1 MESFTPEELAM
12 IERTSEALRQYP
24 HLRRAFIRALQMEEL
39 FAIPEQ
45 LESLKQVVLEL
56 AAQYKQQQ
64 EQLNR
69 IEQTANRALEVAER
83 ALQVAERS
91 QQTAERAN
99 EIAERAQQT
108 AERANEIAER
118 ALQVAERSQQTA
130 ERANE
135 IAERALQV
143 AERSQ
148 QTAERANEIAERAL
162 QVAERSQQTSERAQ
176 QTSEHAQ
183 QTAEHA
189 LQVAL
194 ETRDIVNDMQKRLT
208 RVEADVADLKG
219 MSMELMARKLLPGV
233 LGKLVRKLRVY
244 EPDEFYRVME
254 EVDLLSADDLAEVA
268 SADAFAHG
276 QLRSND
282 TPRWFVVEASWGL
295 GMTDVERAAQ
305 RAAILTQNGAPAI
318 GTVLGR
324 RITADAR
331 KRAQQLGVLV
341 VLNGA
346 PRNPEV
352 TT

>member
-91 QQTAERAN
+91 
-99 EIAERAQQT
+99 QQT

-341 VLNGA
+341 VVNGA
-346 PRNPEV
+346 TRNPEAA
-352 TT
+352 T

>member
-24 HLRRAFIRALQMEEL
+24 HLRRAFIRALQIEEL

-83 ALQVAERS
+83 ALQVAER
-91 QQTAERAN
+91 
-99 EIAERAQQT
+99 AQQT

-118 ALQVAERSQQTA
+118 ALQTA

-135 IAERALQV
+135 IAERA
-143 AERSQ
+143 
-148 QTAERANEIAERAL
+148 
-162 QVAERSQQTSERAQ
+162 QQTSERA
-176 QTSEHAQ
+176 EG
-183 QTAEHA
+183 TAEHA

-254 EVDLLSADDLAEVA
+254 EADLLSADELAEVA
-268 SADAFAHG
+268 SADVFAHG
-276 QLRSND
+276 HLRSND

-346 PRNPEV
+346 PRNPQV
-352 TT
+352 AT

>member
-1 MESFTPEELAM
+1 VESFTPEELAM

-83 ALQVAERS
+83 A
-91 QQTAERAN
+91 
-99 EIAERAQQT
+99 QQT

-118 ALQVAERSQQTA
+118 ALQVAERAQQTA
-130 ERANE
+130 
-135 IAERALQV
+135 
-143 AERSQ
+143 
-148 QTAERANEIAERAL
+148 
-162 QVAERSQQTSERAQ
+162 ERAQ
-176 QTSEHAQ
+176 QTSERAE

-254 EVDLLSADDLAEVA
+254 EAGLLSADELAEVA
-268 SADAFAHG
+268 SADVFAHG

>member
-1 MESFTPEELAM
+1 VEPFTPEELAM

-83 ALQVAERS
+83 ALQVAERA

-108 AERANEIAER
+108 AERA
-118 ALQVAERSQQTA
+118 LQTA

-135 IAERALQV
+135 IAERA
-143 AERSQ
+143 
-148 QTAERANEIAERAL
+148 
-162 QVAERSQQTSERAQ
+162 QQTSERA
-176 QTSEHAQ
+176 EG
-183 QTAEHA
+183 TAEHA

-208 RVEADVADLKG
+208 RVETDVADLKG

-254 EVDLLSADDLAEVA
+254 EADLLSADELAEVA
-268 SADAFAHG
+268 SADVFAHG

>member
-83 ALQVAERS
+83 ALQVAER
-91 QQTAERAN
+91 
-99 EIAERAQQT
+99 AQQT

-118 ALQVAERSQQTA
+118 ALQTA

-135 IAERALQV
+135 IAERA
-143 AERSQ
+143 
-148 QTAERANEIAERAL
+148 
-162 QVAERSQQTSERAQ
+162 QQTSERA
-176 QTSEHAQ
+176 EG
-183 QTAEHA
+183 TAEHA

-254 EVDLLSADDLAEVA
+254 EADLLSADELAEVA
-268 SADAFAHG
+268 SADVFAHG
-276 QLRSND
+276 HLRSND

-346 PRNPEV
+346 PRNPQV
-352 TT
+352 AT

>member
-1 MESFTPEELAM
+1 L
-12 IERTSEALRQYP
+12 
-24 HLRRAFIRALQMEEL
+24 
-39 FAIPEQ
+39 
-45 LESLKQVVLEL
+45 
-56 AAQYKQQQ
+56 
-64 EQLNR
+64 
-69 IEQTANRALEVAER
+69 
-83 ALQVAERS
+83 
-91 QQTAERAN
+91 QTAERATKSQ
-99 EIAERAQQT
+99 RA
-108 AERANEIAER
+108 
-118 ALQVAERSQQTA
+118 
-130 ERANE
+130 
-135 IAERALQV
+135 
-143 AERSQ
+143 
-148 QTAERANEIAERAL
+148 
-162 QVAERSQQTSERAQ
+162 QQTSERA
-176 QTSEHAQ
+176 EG
-183 QTAEHA
+183 TAEHA

-254 EVDLLSADDLAEVA
+254 EAGLLSADELAEVA
-268 SADAFAHG
+268 SADVFAHG

>member
-1 MESFTPEELAM
+1 M

-83 ALQVAERS
+83 AQQTAERANEIAERAL
-91 QQTAERAN
+91 QTAERAN

-108 AERANEIAER
+108 
-118 ALQVAERSQQTA
+118 
-130 ERANE
+130 
-135 IAERALQV
+135 
-143 AERSQ
+143 
-148 QTAERANEIAERAL
+148 
-162 QVAERSQQTSERAQ
+162 SERA
-176 QTSEHAQ
+176 EG
-183 QTAEHA
+183 TAEHA

-254 EVDLLSADDLAEVA
+254 DAGQLPADDLAEVA
-268 SADAFAHG
+268 SADVFAHG
-276 QLRSND
+276 HLRSND

>member
-1 MESFTPEELAM
+1 MANGYTLWVAPFTPEE
-12 IERTSEALRQYP
+12 IEAITRITEAVRQYP
-24 HLRRAFIRALQMEEL
+24 HLRLAFIRALQMEEL

-83 ALQVAERS
+83 ALQ
-91 QQTAERAN
+91 TA
-99 EIAERAQQT
+99 
-108 AERANEIAER
+108 
-118 ALQVAERSQQTA
+118 
-130 ERANE
+130 
-135 IAERALQV
+135 
-143 AERSQ
+143 
-148 QTAERANEIAERAL
+148 
-162 QVAERSQQTSERAQ
+162 ERAQ
-176 QTSEHAQ
+176 QTSERAE

-208 RVEADVADLKG
+208 RVEVDVADLKG
-219 MSMELMARKLLPGV
+219 MSMEIIARKLLPGV

-254 EVDLLSADDLAEVA
+254 EADLLSADDLAEVA
-268 SADAFAHG
+268 SADVFAHG
-276 QLRSND
+276 HLRSND

-295 GMTDVERAAQ
+295 GIKDVERAAR

-318 GTVLGR
+318 GTVVGR

-352 TT
+352 AA

>member
-1 MESFTPEELAM
+1 MANGYTLWVAPFTPEE
-12 IERTSEALRQYP
+12 IEAITRITEAVRQYP
-24 HLRRAFIRALQMEEL
+24 HLRLAFIRALQMEEL

-83 ALQVAERS
+83 ALQ
-91 QQTAERAN
+91 TA
-99 EIAERAQQT
+99 
-108 AERANEIAER
+108 
-118 ALQVAERSQQTA
+118 
-130 ERANE
+130 
-135 IAERALQV
+135 
-143 AERSQ
+143 
-148 QTAERANEIAERAL
+148 
-162 QVAERSQQTSERAQ
+162 ERAQ
-176 QTSEHAQ
+176 QTSERAE

-254 EVDLLSADDLAEVA
+254 EADLLSADELAEVA
-268 SADAFAHG
+268 SADVFAHG

-324 RITADAR
+324 RITANAR

>member
-1 MESFTPEELAM
+1 MANGYTLWVAPFTPEE
-12 IERTSEALRQYP
+12 IEAITRITEAVRQYP
-24 HLRRAFIRALQMEEL
+24 HLRLAFIRALQMEEL

-83 ALQVAERS
+83 ALQ
-91 QQTAERAN
+91 TA
-99 EIAERAQQT
+99 
-108 AERANEIAER
+108 
-118 ALQVAERSQQTA
+118 
-130 ERANE
+130 
-135 IAERALQV
+135 
-143 AERSQ
+143 
-148 QTAERANEIAERAL
+148 
-162 QVAERSQQTSERAQ
+162 ERAQ
-176 QTSEHAQ
+176 QTSERAE

-208 RVEADVADLKG
+208 RVEVDVADLKG
-219 MSMELMARKLLPGV
+219 MSMEIIARKLLPGV

-254 EVDLLSADDLAEVA
+254 EADLLSADDLAEVA
-268 SADAFAHG
+268 SADVFAHG
-276 QLRSND
+276 HLRSND

-295 GMTDVERAAQ
+295 GMTDVERAAR

-352 TT
+352 AA

>member
-1 MESFTPEELAM
+1 MESFTPEELAA

-69 IEQTANRALEVAER
+69 IEQT
-83 ALQVAERS
+83 
-91 QQTAERAN
+91 
-99 EIAERAQQT
+99 
-108 AERANEIAER
+108 
-118 ALQVAERSQQTA
+118 
-130 ERANE
+130 
-135 IAERALQV
+135 AERALQV

-295 GMTDVERAAQ
+295 GIKDVERAAR

-341 VLNGA
+341 VVNGA
-346 PRNPEV
+346 TRNPEAA
-352 TT
+352 T

>member
-1 MESFTPEELAM
+1 MESFTPEELAA
-12 IERTSEALRQYP
+12 IERMSEAVRQYP

-83 ALQVAERS
+83 ALQ
-91 QQTAERAN
+91 TAERAN

-108 AERANEIAER
+108 
-118 ALQVAERSQQTA
+118 
-130 ERANE
+130 
-135 IAERALQV
+135 
-143 AERSQ
+143 
-148 QTAERANEIAERAL
+148 
-162 QVAERSQQTSERAQ
+162 SERTQ

-254 EVDLLSADDLAEVA
+254 EADLLSADDIAEVA

-295 GMTDVERAAQ
+295 GIKDVERAAR

-341 VLNGA
+341 VVNGA
-346 PRNPEV
+346 PRNPEAA
-352 TT
+352 T

>member
-1 MESFTPEELAM
+1 MANGYTLWVAPFTPEE
-12 IERTSEALRQYP
+12 IEAITRITEAVRQYP
-24 HLRRAFIRALQMEEL
+24 HLRLAFIRALQMEEL

-83 ALQVAERS
+83 A
-91 QQTAERAN
+91 
-99 EIAERAQQT
+99 QQT

-118 ALQVAERSQQTA
+118 ALQVAERAQQTA

-135 IAERALQV
+135 IAERA
-143 AERSQ
+143 
-148 QTAERANEIAERAL
+148 
-162 QVAERSQQTSERAQ
+162 QQTSERA
-176 QTSEHAQ
+176 EG
-183 QTAEHA
+183 TAEHA

-208 RVEADVADLKG
+208 RVETDVADLKG

-254 EVDLLSADDLAEVA
+254 EADLLSADELAEVA
-268 SADAFAHG
+268 SADVFAHG

-295 GMTDVERAAQ
+295 GIKDVERAAR

-341 VLNGA
+341 VVNGA
-346 PRNPEV
+346 TRNPEAA
-352 TT
+352 T

>member
-1 MESFTPEELAM
+1 VESFTPEELAM

-45 LESLKQVVLEL
+45 LESLKQVVLEI

-91 QQTAERAN
+91 
-99 EIAERAQQT
+99 QQT

-254 EVDLLSADDLAEVA
+254 EADLLSADDLAEVA

-295 GMTDVERAAQ
+295 GIKDVERAAR

-341 VLNGA
+341 VVNGA
-346 PRNPEV
+346 TRNPEAA
-352 TT
+352 T

>member
-1 MESFTPEELAM
+1 MANGYTLWVAPFTPEE
-12 IERTSEALRQYP
+12 IEAITRITEAVRQYP
-24 HLRRAFIRALQMEEL
+24 HLRLAFIRALQMEEL

-83 ALQVAERS
+83 ALQ
-91 QQTAERAN
+91 TA
-99 EIAERAQQT
+99 
-108 AERANEIAER
+108 
-118 ALQVAERSQQTA
+118 
-130 ERANE
+130 
-135 IAERALQV
+135 
-143 AERSQ
+143 
-148 QTAERANEIAERAL
+148 
-162 QVAERSQQTSERAQ
+162 ERAQ
-176 QTSEHAQ
+176 QTSERAE

-208 RVEADVADLKG
+208 RVEVDVADLKG
-219 MSMELMARKLLPGV
+219 MSMEIIARKLLPGV

-254 EVDLLSADDLAEVA
+254 EADLLSADDLAEVA

-276 QLRSND
+276 HLRSND

-295 GMTDVERAAQ
+295 GIKDVERAAR

-352 TT
+352 AA

>member
-1 MESFTPEELAM
+1 MESFTPEELAA

-83 ALQVAERS
+83 AQQTAERANEIAERALQVAERANEIAERAL
-91 QQTAERAN
+91 QTAERAN

-118 ALQVAERSQQTA
+118 A
-130 ERANE
+130 
-135 IAERALQV
+135 
-143 AERSQ
+143 
-148 QTAERANEIAERAL
+148 
-162 QVAERSQQTSERAQ
+162 QQTSERA
-176 QTSEHAQ
+176 EG
-183 QTAEHA
+183 TAEHA

-194 ETRDIVNDMQKRLT
+194 ETRDIVSDMQKRLT
-208 RVEADVADLKG
+208 RVETDVADLKG

-254 EVDLLSADDLAEVA
+254 EAGLLSADDLAEVA
-268 SADAFAHG
+268 SADVFAHG
-276 QLRSND
+276 HLRSND

>member
-1 MESFTPEELAM
+1 M

-83 ALQVAERS
+83 A
-91 QQTAERAN
+91 
-99 EIAERAQQT
+99 QQT

-118 ALQVAERSQQTA
+118 ALQVAERAQQTA

-135 IAERALQV
+135 IAERA
-143 AERSQ
+143 
-148 QTAERANEIAERAL
+148 
-162 QVAERSQQTSERAQ
+162 QQTSERA
-176 QTSEHAQ
+176 EG
-183 QTAEHA
+183 TAEHA

-208 RVEADVADLKG
+208 RVETDVADLKG

-254 EVDLLSADDLAEVA
+254 EADLLSADELAEVA
-268 SADAFAHG
+268 SADVFAHG

-341 VLNGA
+341 VVNGA
-346 PRNPEV
+346 TRNQEAA
-352 TT
+352 T

>member
-1 MESFTPEELAM
+1 VESFTPEELAA

-83 ALQVAERS
+83 AQQTAERANEIAERAL
-91 QQTAERAN
+91 QTAERAN

-118 ALQVAERSQQTA
+118 ALQTA

-135 IAERALQV
+135 IAERA
-143 AERSQ
+143 
-148 QTAERANEIAERAL
+148 
-162 QVAERSQQTSERAQ
+162 QQTSERA
-176 QTSEHAQ
+176 EG
-183 QTAEHA
+183 TAEHA

-194 ETRDIVNDMQKRLT
+194 ETRDIVSDMQKRLT
-208 RVEADVADLKG
+208 RVETDVADLKW

-254 EVDLLSADDLAEVA
+254 EAGLLSADDLAEVA
-268 SADAFAHG
+268 SADVFAHG
-276 QLRSND
+276 HLRSND

>member
-69 IEQTANRALEVAER
+69 IEQTANRALEV
-83 ALQVAERS
+83 
-91 QQTAERAN
+91 
-99 EIAERAQQT
+99 
-108 AERANEIAER
+108 
-118 ALQVAERSQQTA
+118 
-130 ERANE
+130 
-135 IAERALQV
+135 
-143 AERSQ
+143 
-148 QTAERANEIAERAL
+148 AERAL

-324 RITADAR
+324 RITANAR

>member
-1 MESFTPEELAM
+1 MESFTPEELAA

-69 IEQTANRALEVAER
+69 IEQTAER

-99 EIAERAQQT
+99 EIAERA
-108 AERANEIAER
+108 
-118 ALQVAERSQQTA
+118 LQVAERSQQT
-130 ERANE
+130 
-135 IAERALQV
+135 AERALQV

-208 RVEADVADLKG
+208 RVETDVADLKG

-254 EVDLLSADDLAEVA
+254 EADLLSADDLAEVA

-295 GMTDVERAAQ
+295 GIKDVERAAR

-346 PRNPEV
+346 PRNPEAA
-352 TT
+352 T

>member
-1 MESFTPEELAM
+1 MESFTPEELAA

-69 IEQTANRALEVAER
+69 IEQTANRALEV
-83 ALQVAERS
+83 
-91 QQTAERAN
+91 
-99 EIAERAQQT
+99 
-108 AERANEIAER
+108 AER

-219 MSMELMARKLLPGV
+219 MSIELMARKLLPGV

-254 EVDLLSADDLAEVA
+254 EADLLSADELAEVA
-268 SADAFAHG
+268 SADVFAHG
-276 QLRSND
+276 HLRSND

-346 PRNPEV
+346 PRNPQV
-352 TT
+352 AT

>member
-1 MESFTPEELAM
+1 M

-99 EIAERAQQT
+99 EIAERA
-108 AERANEIAER
+108 
-118 ALQVAERSQQTA
+118 LQVAERSQQT
-130 ERANE
+130 
-135 IAERALQV
+135 AERALQV

-295 GMTDVERAAQ
+295 GIKDVERAAR

-341 VLNGA
+341 VVNGA
-346 PRNPEV
+346 TRNPEAA
-352 TT
+352 T

>member
-64 EQLNR
+64 EQLDR

-83 ALQVAERS
+83 ALQVAERA

-108 AERANEIAER
+108 
-118 ALQVAERSQQTA
+118 
-130 ERANE
+130 
-135 IAERALQV
+135 AERALQV

-295 GMTDVERAAQ
+295 GIKDVERAAR

-341 VLNGA
+341 VVNGA
-346 PRNPEV
+346 TRNQEAA
-352 TT
+352 T

>member
-1 MESFTPEELAM
+1 MESFTPEELAA
-12 IERTSEALRQYP
+12 IERTSEALSRYP

-83 ALQVAERS
+83 AQQTAERANEIAERAL
-91 QQTAERAN
+91 QTAERAN

-118 ALQVAERSQQTA
+118 ALQTA

-135 IAERALQV
+135 IAERA
-143 AERSQ
+143 
-148 QTAERANEIAERAL
+148 
-162 QVAERSQQTSERAQ
+162 QQTSERA
-176 QTSEHAQ
+176 EG
-183 QTAEHA
+183 TAEHA

-254 EVDLLSADDLAEVA
+254 EAGLLSADDLAEVA
-268 SADAFAHG
+268 SADVFAHG
-276 QLRSND
+276 HLRSND

>member
-1 MESFTPEELAM
+1 MEPFTPEELAT
-12 IERTSEALRQYP
+12 IERMSAALRQYP
-24 HLRRAFIRALQMEEL
+24 HLRRAFIHALQMEEL

-83 ALQVAERS
+83 ALQ
-91 QQTAERAN
+91 TA
-99 EIAERAQQT
+99 
-108 AERANEIAER
+108 
-118 ALQVAERSQQTA
+118 
-130 ERANE
+130 
-135 IAERALQV
+135 
-143 AERSQ
+143 
-148 QTAERANEIAERAL
+148 
-162 QVAERSQQTSERAQ
+162 ERAQ
-176 QTSEHAQ
+176 QTSERAQ

-194 ETRDIVNDMQKRLT
+194 ETRDIVNDMQRRLT

-219 MSMELMARKLLPGV
+219 MSMELMVRKLLPGV

-254 EVDLLSADDLAEVA
+254 EANLLSADDLAEVA

-295 GMTDVERAAQ
+295 GVKDVERAAR

-341 VLNGA
+341 VVNGA
-346 PRNPEV
+346 TRNPEAA
-352 TT
+352 T

>member
-1 MESFTPEELAM
+1 MESFTPEELAA

-118 ALQVAERSQQTA
+118 ALQTA

-135 IAERALQV
+135 IAERA
-143 AERSQ
+143 
-148 QTAERANEIAERAL
+148 
-162 QVAERSQQTSERAQ
+162 QQTSERA
-176 QTSEHAQ
+176 EG
-183 QTAEHA
+183 TAEHA

-295 GMTDVERAAQ
+295 GIKDVERAAR

-341 VLNGA
+341 VVNGA
-346 PRNPEV
+346 TRNPEAA
-352 TT
+352 T

>member
-1 MESFTPEELAM
+1 VESFTPEELAM

-83 ALQVAERS
+83 ALQ
-91 QQTAERAN
+91 TAERAN
-99 EIAERAQQT
+99 EIAERALQVAERAQQT

-118 ALQVAERSQQTA
+118 ALQTA

-135 IAERALQV
+135 IAERA
-143 AERSQ
+143 
-148 QTAERANEIAERAL
+148 
-162 QVAERSQQTSERAQ
+162 QQTSERA
-176 QTSEHAQ
+176 EG
-183 QTAEHA
+183 TAEHA

-254 EVDLLSADDLAEVA
+254 EADLLSADELAEVA
-268 SADAFAHG
+268 SADVFAHG
-276 QLRSND
+276 HLRSND

>member
-1 MESFTPEELAM
+1 MESFTPEELAA

-24 HLRRAFIRALQMEEL
+24 HLRSAFIRALQMEEL

-99 EIAERAQQT
+99 EIAERALQT

-118 ALQVAERSQQTA
+118 A
-130 ERANE
+130 
-135 IAERALQV
+135 
-143 AERSQ
+143 
-148 QTAERANEIAERAL
+148 
-162 QVAERSQQTSERAQ
+162 QQTSERA
-176 QTSEHAQ
+176 EG
-183 QTAEHA
+183 TAEHA

-208 RVEADVADLKG
+208 RVETDVADLKG

-254 EVDLLSADDLAEVA
+254 EADLLSADELAEVA
-268 SADAFAHG
+268 SADVFAHG

-295 GMTDVERAAQ
+295 GIKDVERAAR

-341 VLNGA
+341 VVNGA
-346 PRNPEV
+346 TRNPEAA
-352 TT
+352 T

>member
-1 MESFTPEELAM
+1 VESFTPEELAM

-83 ALQVAERS
+83 AQQTAERANEIAERAL
-91 QQTAERAN
+91 QTAERANEIAERALQTAERAN

-108 AERANEIAER
+108 
-118 ALQVAERSQQTA
+118 
-130 ERANE
+130 
-135 IAERALQV
+135 
-143 AERSQ
+143 
-148 QTAERANEIAERAL
+148 
-162 QVAERSQQTSERAQ
+162 SERA
-176 QTSEHAQ
+176 EG
-183 QTAEHA
+183 TAEHA

-254 EVDLLSADDLAEVA
+254 EAGLLSADDLAEVA
-268 SADAFAHG
+268 SADVFAHG

-341 VLNGA
+341 VVNGA
-346 PRNPEV
+346 TRNPEV

>member
-1 MESFTPEELAM
+1 VESFTPEELAA

-83 ALQVAERS
+83 ALQVAER
-91 QQTAERAN
+91 A
-99 EIAERAQQT
+99 
-108 AERANEIAER
+108 
-118 ALQVAERSQQTA
+118 QQTA

-194 ETRDIVNDMQKRLT
+194 ETRDIVSDMQKRLT

-254 EVDLLSADDLAEVA
+254 EAGLLSADDLAEVA
-268 SADAFAHG
+268 SADVFAHG
-276 QLRSND
+276 HLRSND

>member
-1 MESFTPEELAM
+1 MESFTPEELAA

-69 IEQTANRALEVAER
+69 IEQTA
-83 ALQVAERS
+83 
-91 QQTAERAN
+91 
-99 EIAERAQQT
+99 
-108 AERANEIAER
+108 ER

-143 AERSQ
+143 AERSQQTSERAQ

-208 RVEADVADLKG
+208 RVETDVADLKG

-305 RAAILTQNGAPAI
+305 RAAI
-318 GTVLGR
+318 
-324 RITADAR
+324 
-331 KRAQQLGVLV
+331 
-341 VLNGA
+341 
-346 PRNPEV
+346 
-352 TT
+352 

>member
-1 MESFTPEELAM
+1 M
-12 IERTSEALRQYP
+12 SEAVRQYP

-91 QQTAERAN
+91 QQTSERAN
-99 EIAERAQQT
+99 EIAERA
-108 AERANEIAER
+108 
-118 ALQVAERSQQTA
+118 
-130 ERANE
+130 
-135 IAERALQV
+135 
-143 AERSQ
+143 Q

-254 EVDLLSADDLAEVA
+254 EADLLSADDLAEVA

-295 GMTDVERAAQ
+295 GIKDVERAAR

-341 VLNGA
+341 VVNGA
-346 PRNPEV
+346 TRNQEAA
-352 TT
+352 T